1 MLLSFKFTL
10 HRSRYQQK
18 DLLVTKREFLS
29 WGKVSMSITAL
40 LFCCVVWMLYEDAA
54 FKQNTF
60 FKTLKV
66 GLYGLLWCRLLFLQ
80 NDKRTKS
87 QSPPL
92 HLSPRCLRLWMWCRR
107 SVKKKK
113 KKKDNHFSP
122 LGRNISHQYASCS
135 CAHFQHIIHGVTCL
149 VVWTPPPSIKHL
161 VYLCAHA
168 ESLHLYSYI
177 FNAKEICWYS
187 CDMMHISMWVYQV
200 KENRQMEPHDYL
212 RLFRDH
218 AERLLENCP
227 RERSSRCEFCD
238 SFLFIYFLTLGLKAG
253 SCMIMKS
260 WRGVRLLKHHYNHR
274 I

>member
-113 KKKDNHFSP
+113 KKIT
-122 LGRNISHQYASCS
+122 ISLRWGEIFPINMPPA
-135 CAHFQHIIHGVTCL
+135 
-149 VVWTPPPSIKHL
+149 VVL
-161 VYLCAHA
+161 
-168 ESLHLYSYI
+168 I
-177 FNAKEICWYS
+177 FNTSSTVSHVWWCGRRRLQSNILCTCVPMLRVCICIHTYS
-187 CDMMHISMWVYQV
+187 MQRKSAGTLVIWCIFPCESTKWRKTDKWNHMITFDCFVITQNGCWKIVLVNGLHGASFVI
-200 KENRQMEPHDYL
+200 
-212 RLFRDH
+212 LFY
-218 AERLLENCP
+218 
-227 RERSSRCEFCD
+227 
-238 SFLFIYFLTLGLKAG
+238 LFIF
-253 SCMIMKS
+253 
-260 WRGVRLLKHHYNHR
+260 
-274 I
+274 